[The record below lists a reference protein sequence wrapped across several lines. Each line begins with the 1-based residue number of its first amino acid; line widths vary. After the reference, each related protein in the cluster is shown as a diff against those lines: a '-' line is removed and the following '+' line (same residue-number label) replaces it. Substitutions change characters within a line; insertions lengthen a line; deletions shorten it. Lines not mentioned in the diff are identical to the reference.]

1 MNLALLVIGASF
13 IGAALTPAKVLA
25 WSCDSE
31 CESNQSECL
40 SWKRLNCPPRN
51 QLYPGWL
58 RFPGQRFYQRSPSY
72 LQESDSD
79 VKSFGGAPESR
90 LAVRASRAFAGPGQY
105 PPSGFAA
112 YGIIA
117 FQSQPYDTD
126 ETNRYRNICRGYL
139 AAIPAS
145 KILLYQKIPLNKQ
158 MVTVWPLNDVRL
170 SNALN
175 ITDLDHDAMCRRAI
189 RSIDLVASRNSL
201 AKARAALR
209 KESFDGRGPYVLAWS
224 PAQSFGKAQAAVLVL
239 NLSGVSTGAQAADMF
254 REWSNKIEQNP
265 ELWARGWN
273 PNALRVTLRL
283 WADRWGPGILSLF
296 SPQK

>member
-1 MNLALLVIGASF
+1 MNLVLLVIGASL

-31 CESNQSECL
+31 CESNQSECR

-51 QLYPGWL
+51 QLLPLGVSRERFDEINPSYYPGS
-58 RFPGQRFYQRSPSY
+58 G
-72 LQESDSD
+72 SDI
-79 VKSFGGAPESR
+79 KSFGGAPESR

-105 PPSGFAA
+105 PPGGFAA
-112 YGIIA
+112 YGIVA

-126 ETNRYRNICRGYL
+126 ETNRYLNICRGYL

-145 KILLYQKIPLNKQ
+145 KILLNQKIPLNKQ

-170 SNALN
+170 SNTLN
-175 ITDLDHDAMCRRAI
+175 ITDRDHDVMCRRAI

-201 AKARAALR
+201 AKARAAIR
-209 KESFDGRGPYVLAWS
+209 KASFDGRGPYVLAWS

-239 NLSGVSTGAQAADMF
+239 NLSSVSTGAQAADMF

-265 ELWARGWN
+265 ELWAGGWN